1 MGCLVHI
8 SVPKLIITFLN
19 RDKSLLYFSILA
31 ILVLVPFLSTQSL
44 GCFSFSSS
52 SLAYR

>member
-19 RDKSLLYFSILA
+19 GNKSLLFFSILA
-31 ILVLVPFLSTQSL
+31 ILIFVPF
-44 GCFSFSSS
+44 GSFRLLLFLPCLQMNSH
-52 SLAYR
+52 